1 MIIDSETGA
10 TFWAVAEVVIATD
23 VVATNPAAQG
33 NGSGTMAADMFR
45 VSGGKRVTDVPAFTS
60 VPKITFKCQMSA
72 ANAAASFTRNATQTF
87 LAAA

>member
-1 MIIDSETGA
+1 MKTLYRRTILLLILIFG
-10 TFWAVAEVVIATD
+10 AVALFP
-23 VVATNPAAQG
+23 ATNPAAQG